1 MKASALAGAV
11 AVSVL
16 ALAGCGGGS
25 GGGGDSRELPAV
37 VLPALDGSD
46 GLDVGAFAGPAVINV
61 WATWCTPCLA
71 ELPDFQRVS
80 EESPD
85 VRFVGVDATGFDDDD
100 ESVDFLADL
109 GVTYPQFVDPD
120 GEFAA
125 EVEITELPA
134 TLVVDAAGK
143 VAYFHQGQVSYD
155 DLTDQ
160 LVDL

>member
-1 MKASALAGAV
+1 MKGSTLAGAV
-11 AVSVL
+11 AASAL
-16 ALAGCGGGS
+16 ALAGC
-25 GGGGDSRELPAV
+25 GGGDSRELPAV

-46 GLDVGAFAGPAVINV
+46 GLDVGALAGPAVINV

-85 VRFVGVDATGFDDDD
+85 FRFVGVDATGFDDDG
-100 ESVDFLADL
+100 ESVEFLADL
-109 GVTYPQFVDPD
+109 GVTYPQYVDPD

-134 TLVVDAAGK
+134 TLVVDADGK